1 MLRRGYLFIYQNF
14 CTDSSAIAMIK
25 LHSQQNIYV
34 PTGPLV
40 VYFIAGS
47 IVYDNDIKIQNVD
60 YLNLF
65 QKKIRGSLARRKA
78 SLV

>member
-1 MLRRGYLFIYQNF
+1 MLRSGYLFIYQNF

-47 IVYDNDIKIQNVD
+47 IVYDIKIQNVD
-60 YLNLF
+60 YLYLF
-65 QKKIRGSLARRKA
+65 
-78 SLV
+78 V